1 MLNETFSVIFK
12 HRALEKLNFFQFT
25 FDGGH
30 STKEISI
37 EPNSTTLVSINF
49 LPTSIGQKLGTLSL
63 KIPGFR
69 NSRGNA
75 VKSSIPLRGFA
86 GQPNFEFGGE
96 NLQSLEDSSFLKMSC
111 YEMSNDVATVVRLLI
126 ENRGNSGGFYTAQ
139 AFLDAECKSESNWE
153 TGPIRL
159 ESRQRQ
165 LQPGQAAQLLLRID
179 PEIVESRDVPKQF
192 GTLVIVWG
200 SELARK
206 VLLSSSHK
214 KNFNQQLPWPLP
226 TFDTEEQADKE
237 VERLVRQ
244 QPNELDLKQC
254 LSGAIFKKVIKIY
267 GARNSESFY
276 ALPTEETLSESM
288 MDATIGQHEKFHQ
301 TFSTIQEEHQ
311 QEVDASPEVNETL
324 MTVESNRIFTPPVKV
339 GDSVVVKIKV
349 RNLSKVVAQQV
360 SVKSQLEKPFST
372 SHAQFVVKPKSWIN
386 LPICYSPT
394 YPGPHECKIELTS
407 QTNSVVVKIKGA
419 TL

>member
-1 MLNETFSVIFK
+1 M
-12 HRALEKLNFFQFT
+12 
-25 FDGGH
+25 
-30 STKEISI
+30 
-37 EPNSTTLVSINF
+37 SINF
-49 LPTSIGQKLGTLSL
+49 LPTSVGQKLGTLSL

-96 NLQSLEDSSFLKMSC
+96 NLQRLEDSADCLKMTC
-111 YEMSNDVATVVRLLI
+111 YEMSNDVATVSRLLI

-165 LQPGQAAQLLLRID
+165 LEAGQATQLLLRID

-192 GTLVIVWG
+192 GTLVIIWG

-206 VLLSSSHK
+206 VLLSAREAGSHK
-214 KNFNQQLPWPLP
+214 KFNQQLPWPLP
-226 TFDTEEQADKE
+226 TFDTEQVNASGKV
-237 VERLVRQ
+237 VEGLLRQ

-267 GARNSESFY
+267 GARNSQSFY

-301 TFSTIQEEHQ
+301 TFSTIQEEHEQQ
-311 QEVDASPEVNETL
+311 QEVVTKDDDAPEVNETL

-349 RNLSKVVAQQV
+349 RNTSKVVAQKV
-360 SVKSQLEKPFST
+360 TVTSQLEKPFST

-386 LPICYSPT
+386 LPISYSPT
-394 YPGPHECKIELTS
+394 YPGPHECMIELTS